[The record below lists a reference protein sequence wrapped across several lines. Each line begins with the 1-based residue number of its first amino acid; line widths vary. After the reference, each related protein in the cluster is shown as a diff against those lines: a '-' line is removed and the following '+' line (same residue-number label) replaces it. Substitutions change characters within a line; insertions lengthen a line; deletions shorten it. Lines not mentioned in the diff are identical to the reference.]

1 MRISFATF
9 TEFMPV
15 LANDGSMTSPNVR
28 RTIQRIRAKKL
39 KIAVVEDHPDNLE
52 LLVKTLSKTYGAV
65 VQPFEAA
72 EPALKWLR
80 SDDSFHLVLLD
91 IGLPGV
97 SGIDAC
103 QEIQSRG
110 TKGRLAL
117 MTGYDDVQYAKQ
129 AQALKVPLLRKPIDS
144 DELRQILLQCR
155 DDA

>member
-9 TEFMPV
+9 TEFIPV
-15 LANDGSMTSPNVR
+15 LTNEGSMTSPDVR

-39 KIAVVEDHPDNLE
+39 RIAVVEDHPDSLA
-52 LLVKTLSKTYGAV
+52 LLVKTLSKMYGAV
-65 VQPFEAA
+65 VEPFEAA
-72 EPALKWLR
+72 EPALKWLQ

-117 MTGYDDVQYAKQ
+117 MTGDNGLQYAKK
-129 AQALKVPLLRKPIDS
+129 AKALKVPLLQKPIDS
-144 DELRQILLQCR
+144 DELRQILLHCR